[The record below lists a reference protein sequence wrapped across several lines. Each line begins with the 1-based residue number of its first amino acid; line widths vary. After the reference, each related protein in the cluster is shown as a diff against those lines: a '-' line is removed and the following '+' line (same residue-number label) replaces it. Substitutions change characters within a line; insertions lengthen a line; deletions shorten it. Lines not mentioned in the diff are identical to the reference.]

1 MQVSSLFK
9 SPSTTPCPDQALFSG
24 ARQGTRP
31 SPPMLQFRISVLTSL
46 TFALSRTPHYRTLVQ
61 TNTDGVKIFIAP
73 DGSQT
78 QRDPDGTE
86 ISTGLDVRL

>member
-1 MQVSSLFK
+1 
-9 SPSTTPCPDQALFSG
+9 
-24 ARQGTRP
+24 
-31 SPPMLQFRISVLTSL
+31 
-46 TFALSRTPHYRTLVQ
+46 VQ